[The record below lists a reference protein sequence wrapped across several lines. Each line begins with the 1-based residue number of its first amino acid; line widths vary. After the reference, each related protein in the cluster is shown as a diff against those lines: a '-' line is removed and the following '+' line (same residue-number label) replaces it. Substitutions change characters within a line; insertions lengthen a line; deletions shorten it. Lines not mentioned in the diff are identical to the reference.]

1 MYVYTYTYRICGFES
16 DRGLSFKSEK
26 AVVNFL
32 EFNYSETSLQ
42 KDLKYELQ
50 SWNTLIIF
58 CPLSKRQQMYFPEV
72 FARCLNKRIDVILR
86 NLTFHTQKICTWPPQ
101 YSAQQKGNQVFSGF
115 KSQKHN

>member
-50 SWNTLIIF
+50 S
-58 CPLSKRQQMYFPEV
+58 
-72 FARCLNKRIDVILR
+72 
-86 NLTFHTQKICTWPPQ
+86 
-101 YSAQQKGNQVFSGF
+101 
-115 KSQKHN
+115 